1 VAARRVLGAAA
12 GVSCVVALCASC
24 GVGAVELR
32 SADLPDDVRAVC
44 DDLLADVPSL
54 VAGGERRDVS
64 PYGAGAAWGDPATTL
79 RCGVTDAEG
88 MNPAM
93 RCEVV
98 EGVGWY
104 AEKLEG
110 GYRFT
115 TIGRQTY
122 VEVVVPEAQA
132 QASAALVDLASAIR
146 ATVPEIEPCV

>member
-1 VAARRVLGAAA
+1 
-12 GVSCVVALCASC
+12 
-24 GVGAVELR
+24 VELR
-32 SADLPDDVRAVC
+32 SADLPDEVRTLC
-44 DDLLADVPSL
+44 DELLAELPST

-64 PYGAGAAWGDPATTL
+64 PYGAGAAWGDPPTTL
-79 RCGVTDAEG
+79 RCGTTDAQG

-98 EGVGWY
+98 EGIGWY
-104 AEKLEG
+104 AEKLDG

-132 QASAALVDLASAIR
+132 QASAALVDLADAIG
-146 ATVPEIEPCV
+146 ATVPEAQPCV